1 MNDLLYY
8 WIKTSAENFGVLES
22 LQINLFSWKYFPISK
37 NEVYKPLK
45 KFSCKSM
52 QMNIRSEIDLSSSDW
67 FCEVDVFV
75 DVDEYSQ
82 TFFAVS

>member
-1 MNDLLYY
+1 
-8 WIKTSAENFGVLES
+8 
-22 LQINLFSWKYFPISK
+22 
-37 NEVYKPLK
+37 
-45 KFSCKSM
+45 M